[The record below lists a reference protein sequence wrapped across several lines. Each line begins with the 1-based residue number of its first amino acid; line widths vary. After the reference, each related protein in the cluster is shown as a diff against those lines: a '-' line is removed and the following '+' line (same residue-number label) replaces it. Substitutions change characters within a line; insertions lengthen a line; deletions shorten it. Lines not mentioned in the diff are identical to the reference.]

1 MIEEIFE
8 VEKIKEHLKTD
19 LLINVSKLDV
29 HFQSP
34 SLVGI
39 KNLNAREEIFQK
51 LTILFKS
58 INL

>member
-8 VEKIKEHLKTD
+8 VEKIKEDLKTD
-19 LLINVSKLDV
+19 LLINVSKLDGV

-39 KNLNAREEIFQK
+39 QK
-51 LTILFKS
+51 LKC
-58 INL
+58 